1 MAKSEMSEIKEKL
14 LGGDI
19 ACAARFISKIEN
31 RDDSVTDI
39 LRDIFPHTG
48 KAHIIGVTG
57 SPGVGKS
64 SLVYE
69 IVKRFRGMARDVGI
83 IAVDPTSPFTGGAVL
98 GDRLRMEKGDI
109 DPKVFIRSMAT
120 RGKLG
125 GLSATTWEAVNVMDA
140 MGKDVVIVETVGVG
154 QNEVDILEI
163 AHTTLLLLA
172 PGLGDEIQAIKSGIV
187 EIGDIFVVNKCDR
200 EGADNTVQD
209 IRHMLALNP
218 VKSGWNPCVIKTSV
232 ITGEGIDSLM
242 ESIESHKEY
251 LKKEDKFGGNKYT
264 EGQFLALIK
273 ERLAE
278 LLINNDG
285 WAEINGLVEKIR
297 KREID
302 PYTAADSLLSKRKW
316 ERIL

>member
-1 MAKSEMSEIKEKL
+1 VTKLEIIEKL
-14 LGGDI
+14 LSGNI
-19 ACAARFISKIEN
+19 ACAAKFITKIEN
-31 RDDSVTDI
+31 RDNSVADT
-39 LRDIFPHTG
+39 LKEIFPYTG

-69 IVKRFRGMARDVGI
+69 IIKNFRRAGKDVGI

-98 GDRLRMEKGDI
+98 GDRLRMEKNDF
-109 DPKVFIRSMAT
+109 DPKIFIRSMAT

-125 GLSATTWEAVNVMDA
+125 GLSAATWDAVNVMDA

-200 EGADNTVQD
+200 EGAENTVQD
-209 IRHMLALNP
+209 IQHMLSLSP
-218 VKSGWNPCVIKTSV
+218 MKSGWIPGVLKTSV
-232 ITGEGIDSLM
+232 LTGEGIEALM
-242 ESIESHKEY
+242 ESIERHKQY
-251 LKKEDKFGGNKYT
+251 LERENIFGGNKYT

-273 ERLAE
+273 ELLTERL
-278 LLINNDG
+278 ISNG
-285 WAEINGLVEKIR
+285 GKGEIKELVEKIR

-302 PYTAADSLLSKRKW
+302 PYTAADLLLSKRKW
-316 ERIL
+316 EKKS

>member
-1 MAKSEMSEIKEKL
+1 MTKSEIIEKL
-14 LGGDI
+14 LAGNI
-19 ACAARFISKIEN
+19 ACAAKFITKIEN
-31 RDDSVTDI
+31 RDNSVADT
-39 LRDIFPHTG
+39 LKEIFPHTG

-69 IVKRFRGMARDVGI
+69 IIKSFRRAGKDVGI

-98 GDRLRMEKGDI
+98 GDRLRMEKNDF
-109 DPKVFIRSMAT
+109 DPKIFIRSMAT

-125 GLSATTWEAVNVMDA
+125 GLSAATWEAVNVMDA

-154 QNEVDILEI
+154 QNEVDVLEI
-163 AHTTLLLLA
+163 AHTTLLVLA

-209 IRHMLALNP
+209 IQHMLSLSP
-218 VKSGWNPCVIKTSV
+218 IKSGWNPGVLKTSV
-232 ITGEGIDSLM
+232 LNSEGIEALM
-242 ESIESHKEY
+242 ESIEKHRQY
-251 LKKEDKFGGNKYT
+251 LEKVDMFGGNKYT

-273 ERLAE
+273 ERLTE
-278 LLINNDG
+278 RLINNG
-285 WAEINGLVEKIR
+285 GGREIRELVDKIR

-302 PYTAADSLLSKRKW
+302 PYTAADLLLSKRKW
-316 ERIL
+316 GNKL